1 MVLLLTMVMLSALSA
16 MGLSGVMSASTNV
29 EISKNERQSVEA
41 LYLAES
47 AIHRTSGEYLNNFTR
62 YSSGDSPADI
72 GLPVV
77 KPTTANL
84 GTNGAYWIPTLTYGP
99 GAPPAYVDV
108 IAQGGII
115 GTNIQTTV
123 SVRLTPTFFNPFM
136 YGAFGD
142 EGVSLTGNG
151 TFDSYN
157 SCDGP
162 YDVNNNVGTEGGV
175 GTNATGFGVIELDGN
190 AAVNGD
196 ATVGP
201 GGNVSDIDDSSNN
214 GITGT
219 LSVAGTLQDMTPLTD
234 PGCSTDETLVV
245 NGNGAKTFTAGTYQL
260 PAISID
266 GNANIDVFGDVTFC
280 VAGNVNTAGNAV
292 LTINPGASLTM
303 YVGGNI
309 TLSGNG
315 IVNAGQGPEDFL
327 IYGTATTSSIT
338 IAGNG
343 NMHGAIHAP
352 EADISVTGN
361 GDIYGSVIGDTV
373 TVTGNGDIHFDEC
386 LVNAT
391 TASTPSSFAISNWH
405 NPA

>member
-47 AIHRTSGEYLNNFTR
+47 AIHRTSGEYLNNFTH

-115 GTNIQTTV
+115 GTDIQTTV

-142 EGVSLTGNG
+142 EGVTLTGNG
-151 TFDSYN
+151 AFDSYD
-157 SCDGP
+157 SCQGA
-162 YDVNNNVGTEGGV
+162 YGGSNIGTEGGV
-175 GTNATGFGVIELDGN
+175 GTNATGAGVIALSGN
-190 AAVNGD
+190 ATVNGD

-201 GGNVSDIDDSSNN
+201 EGNTSDITLTGNAT
-214 GITGT
+214 ITGSI
-219 LSVAGTLQDMTPLTD
+219 SVAGALHDMTPLTD
-234 PGCSTDETLVV
+234 PGCSTAETLVV
-245 NGNGAKTFTAGTYQL
+245 NGNGAKTFTAGTYEL
-260 PAISID
+260 PSINLS
-266 GNANIDVFGDVTFC
+266 GNADVHIMGDVTFC
-280 VAGNVNTAGNAV
+280 VAGNVSTSGNANLV
-292 LTINPGASLTM
+292 IDPGASLTM
-303 YVGGNI
+303 YLSG
-309 TLSGNG
+309 TMSLSGNG
-315 IVNAGQGPEDFL
+315 ITNAGQGPEDLL
-327 IYGTATTSSIT
+327 IYGTATSSSIT
-338 IAGNG
+338 ISGNG
-343 NMHGAIHAP
+343 AMYGAIYAP
-352 EADISVTGN
+352 EADISITGN
-361 GDIYGSVIGDTV
+361 GALYGAVIGETITD
-373 TVTGNGDIHFDEC
+373 TGNGDIHFDEC
-386 LVNAT
+386 LLSST
-391 TASTPSSFAISNWH
+391 TVPTPSSFAISNWH
-405 NPA
+405 TPS